1 MRTYVVACGVA
12 IVLQLPGSNV
22 THAQTARALSRT
34 VAPRLLTTS
43 EVATKATPATVT
55 ILTFDEAGDTLSQG
69 SGFIVRSDG
78 VVVTNWHVIKGA
90 HHAVVILADHEQ
102 YERVALVEADSNV
115 DVALLR
121 IPGDS
126 LPVLETRSAIPEV
139 GSHVVAIGS
148 PLGFSRTVSEGI
160 VAATRVIAGRQL
172 VQISA
177 PISAGSSGGAV
188 LDGTGRVFAI
198 TTSTIE
204 GGQALNFAV
213 PVRYAVGLL
222 ATATG
227 TKPFPAATPE
237 QSRSSS
243 TAMLDDPARTDKPSP
258 VILGAYKAIET
269 IRDANGAPRALLL
282 GYLVAGEHVGW
293 LSQWWQNPDSTR
305 DPMRVYNVAAFRTN
319 AAGSVALSVGGQ
331 TYDGYQTDKGFA
343 LKSALTIADTSRTL
357 DLRGY
362 RYEIPLSQTL
372 GIYTVRCHTTYFY
385 GKKAQGAV
393 EWTGELAAA
402 VDDSSNV
409 YVDLWMENSD
419 GGSTAATGRA
429 HLEPDGS
436 FQLVVARNGHWAHLT
451 GTVRAGTLAAQW
463 DDERE
468 HGHFEGTLEADRQ

>member
-1 MRTYVVACGVA
+1 MRTYVAACGVA

-22 THAQTARALSRT
+22 AHAQTARALSRPVT
-34 VAPRLLTTS
+34 PRLLTTS
-43 EVATKATPATVT
+43 EVAAKATPATVT
-55 ILTFDEAGDTLSQG
+55 ILTFNEAGDTLSQG

-78 VVVTNWHVIKGA
+78 VVMTNWHVIKGA

-102 YERVALVEADSNV
+102 YERVALVDADSNA

-160 VAATRVIAGRQL
+160 VAATRVIAGREL

-188 LDGTGRVFAI
+188 LDGTGRVFAM

-213 PVRYAVGLL
+213 PIRYAVGLL

-227 TKPFPAATPE
+227 TKPFPAATRE
-237 QSRSSS
+237 QSQSSS
-243 TAMLDDPARTDKPSP
+243 TLDTPIRTDNPSP
-258 VILGAYKAIET
+258 VILGAYRAIET
-269 IRDANGAPRALLL
+269 IRDANGTPRALLL

-305 DPMRVYNVAAFRTN
+305 DPMRVYNVAAFHTN
-319 AAGSVALSVGGQ
+319 AAGSVALSAGGQ

-343 LKSALTIADTSRTL
+343 VTSALTIADTARTL

-372 GIYTVRCHTTYFY
+372 GMYTVRCHTTYFH
-385 GKKAQGAV
+385 GKTPAGEV
-393 EWTGELAAA
+393 EWVGELAAA
-402 VDDSSNV
+402 IDDSSNV
-409 YVDLWMENSD
+409 YVDLWMQNSD
-419 GGSTAATGRA
+419 GGSTSATGRT
-429 HLEPDGS
+429 HLDGDGS
-436 FQLVVARNGHWAHLT
+436 FQLVVDRNGHSAHLT
-451 GTVRAGTLAAQW
+451 GTVRAGTLAAHW
-463 DDERE
+463 DDERD